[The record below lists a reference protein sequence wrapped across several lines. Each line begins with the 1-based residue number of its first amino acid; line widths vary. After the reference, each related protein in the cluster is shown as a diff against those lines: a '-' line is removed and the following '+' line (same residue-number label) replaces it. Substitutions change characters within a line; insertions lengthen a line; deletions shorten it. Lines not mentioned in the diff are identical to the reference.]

1 MSAGVPLG
9 DCSPVLLVGI
19 FASVFPIE
27 LSRSKTAIPILVNL
41 SFWIGCLSIY
51 DISFKCSAVHCLAS
65 EFSKSK
71 ILESKSKLKV
81 EMLRGMFLTLIM
93 WPLIA
98 FFRSPLQVL

>member
-27 LSRSKTAIPILVNL
+27 LSRQKTASPILVNL
-41 SFWIGCLSIY
+41 SFWNGWLVIY
-51 DISFKCSAVHCLAS
+51 DISFKYSAVHCLAS
-65 EFSKSK
+65 EFSNSK
-71 ILESKSKLKV
+71 VSNSKV
-81 EMLRGMFLTLIM
+81 ERLKGMFLTLIM